1 MKWGAVSR
9 TTALHRGGVHG
20 SVCAHSRST
29 RSRSFQL
36 SHPNAEL
43 DAAHADPHCL
53 LLHHAKCL
61 QVPLLGP
68 CTGHRVQRIHQRLP
82 FPADLIFPRPQL
94 GKVIGHLTT
103 PVSNVPVLF
112 HTRFGMPSPV
122 AENGLAQTF
131 EPHVMPPLPQA
142 REAHARLGQLSR
154 AHLALI
160 ANCRSCEHR
169 RVLSVPDRWTAC
181 YRRGLPTM
189 VDAGV
194 CPRGDQRLTT
204 LMRCRRFS

>member
-68 CTGHRVQRIHQRLP
+68 CTGHHVQRIHQRLP
-82 FPADLIFPRPQL
+82 FPADLIFPRPQF
-94 GKVIGHLTT
+94 GEVIGHLTT
-103 PVSNVPVLF
+103 PVMFPFCSIHASACRVQSQRTAWRKPLNLTSCPLCRRHAKRTLGSAISRERTWRSLQTAVAANTAECSPCPIGGRPVI
-112 HTRFGMPSPV
+112 G
-122 AENGLAQTF
+122 AGC
-131 EPHVMPPLPQA
+131 PPW
-142 REAHARLGQLSR
+142 ST
-154 AHLALI
+154 
-160 ANCRSCEHR
+160 R
-169 RVLSVPDRWTAC
+169 RVFAL
-181 YRRGLPTM
+181 G
-189 VDAGV
+189 
-194 CPRGDQRLTT
+194 GDQRLTS